1 MPDKRKF
8 HVFLNRLKDETP
20 SDIGLIESI
29 QKKFEEDIE
38 SITDKE
44 KKALKQFPMQ
54 FVKRIAQDDMG
65 WTSQL
70 HVWAEQGIP
79 QILDIDPML
88 LAFKNGYGDSVL
100 MSLVAS
106 ATGTYTETND
116 YDLLQKI
123 LDKDFTYEDVNKDE
137 EGNEEVIERNALEE
151 VDVNDQTPLDYLID
165 FAYATGDYEGMKPEP
180 IIQEM
185 LQEFAADYEES
196 ENELKEVDEPVVKEE
211 EPEPEPEPEVTY
223 NNDEEYSDY
232 EQDTQ
237 TEDMGP
243 TDVFN

>member
-38 SITDKE
+38 TISDKE

-54 FVKRIAQDDMG
+54 FVKRIVQDDMG
-65 WTSQL
+65 WTSKL

-79 QILDIDPML
+79 EILDIDPIL

-106 ATGTYTETND
+106 ATGTYTEVNN

-123 LDKDFTYEDVNKDE
+123 LDKDFTYEDVNTDD
-137 EGNEEVIERNALEE
+137 EGNEKVIECNAFDE
-151 VDVNDQTPLDYLID
+151 VDLNEQTPLEYLID
-165 FAYATGDYEGMKPEP
+165 FAYAKGDYEGMKPEP

-185 LQEFAADYEES
+185 LQEFASDYQES
-196 ENELKEVDEPVVKEE
+196 DTNTKYIDKSVVKQEKTE
-211 EPEPEPEPEVTY
+211 KENT
-223 NNDEEYSDY
+223 NDEYTDY
-232 EQDTQ
+232 DKDIQ
-237 TEDMGP
+237 TEDMGT
-243 TDVFN
+243 TDIVN